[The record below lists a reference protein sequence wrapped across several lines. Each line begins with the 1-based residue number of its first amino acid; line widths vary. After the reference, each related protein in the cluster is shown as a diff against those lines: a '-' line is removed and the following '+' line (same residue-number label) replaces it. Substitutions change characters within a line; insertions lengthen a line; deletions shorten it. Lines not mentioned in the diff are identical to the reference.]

1 MRSHF
6 LSNTNYSNCIDH
18 CAAVFFNTE
27 RLEYYRHE
35 AILSVQLVESRDA
48 MMVYSR
54 DVNIDTRGIMHADAV
69 LKRNRWSYFDAIYF
83 VSRMDISVFID

>member
-1 MRSHF
+1 
-6 LSNTNYSNCIDH
+6 
-18 CAAVFFNTE
+18 
-27 RLEYYRHE
+27 
-35 AILSVQLVESRDA
+35 